1 MSLLVPVAVLVV
13 LAAAVAVGAWRLRAM
28 GAAGRSAQE
37 RAAALRTRAVGATD
51 ALRAAASVARP
62 TSDPGDAAVDDRLS
76 AALADADLRFGAVDE
91 DVAERRPE
99 VRPDTRSD
107 DRRRSRPTR
116 TPSPRLRRD
125 P

>member
-1 MSLLVPVAVLVV
+1 MSLLAPVAVLVV

-28 GAAGRSAQE
+28 GVAGRAAQAQ
-37 RAAALRTRAVGATD
+37 AAALCARASGATD
-51 ALRAAASVARP
+51 ALRAAAFVARP
-62 TSDPGDAAVDDRLS
+62 APDPRDAAVDDRLS
-76 AALADADLRFGAVDE
+76 AALGAFDE
-91 DVAERRPE
+91 DVAEVRPE